1 MTLDNR
7 VCFYSKKS
15 LDTWLRI
22 MCDDKATLSK
32 YFQDGDSV
40 VQNPSDLKY
49 LLKTLKELNTKL

>member
-1 MTLDNR
+1 MIYGNR
-7 VCFYSKKS
+7 VYFCSKKS
-15 LDTWLRI
+15 FDTWLRL

-49 LLKTLKELNTKL
+49 LLMTLNELNTKL